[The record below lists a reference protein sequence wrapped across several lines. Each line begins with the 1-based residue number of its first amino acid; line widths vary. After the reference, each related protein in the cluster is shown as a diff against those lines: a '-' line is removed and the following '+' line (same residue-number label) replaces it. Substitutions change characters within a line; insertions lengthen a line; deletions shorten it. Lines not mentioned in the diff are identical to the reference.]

1 MVRVVCWVVLSSR
14 EWLLGGMQLGCWGGG
29 GEVVKYCIM
38 KNKYLL
44 RLQGE
49 VNITVILWNTSH
61 SESTECVDL
70 LHTENVL
77 LTPLTSLTLKCS

>member
-1 MVRVVCWVVLSSR
+1 MGGTIQSRVVAGWYAVR
-14 EWLLGGMQLGCWGGG
+14 LLGGGGR
-29 GEVVKYCIM
+29 EVVKYCIM

>member
-1 MVRVVCWVVLSSR
+1 
-14 EWLLGGMQLGCWGGG
+14 
-29 GEVVKYCIM
+29 M

-77 LTPLTSLTLKCS
+77 LTPLRLVHNTTQGLCTLRCVRRNATQRKHGQFRN